1 MALNHIF
8 FVPSRNKSTSPS
20 KDIIPVSS
28 TVTTLSQPPKS
39 TISVSSTVSTSPPKD
54 VIPVSST
61 VTTLTQPPKS
71 TIPVSSTVTKLSST
85 ETQSMSNI
93 WEDATLAMKCFE
105 ECANGKVSQKDTYI
119 RLKAPD
125 WIMNYVGLSS
135 KPFGSR
141 MEHWIRTVLNLTMP
155 ESTRHDAICNDVKI
169 EIKCSR
175 YWAPSTTEWRKE
187 TLNEDILNARFQHLE
202 EDYDY
207 KIILAVVL
215 GTKGIRC
222 WALSHAVLFGDMKT
236 QGVVTRQGMQGYWFD
251 LQPAMK
257 KGFIGEHNA
266 IYNRAD
272 LDSFITSL

>member
-1 MALNHIF
+1 MALNHTF
-8 FVPSRNKSTSPS
+8 FVPSRNKRTPSPPANS
-20 KDIIPVSS
+20 IPVSS
-28 TVTTLSQPPKS
+28 TESISQPPKD
-39 TISVSSTVSTSPPKD
+39 I
-54 VIPVSST
+54 IPISST
-61 VTTLTQPPKS
+61 VTTSSQPPKN
-71 TIPVSSTVTKLSST
+71 TILVSSTVTKSSST
-85 ETQSMSNI
+85 ETPSMSNI

-105 ECANGKVSQKDTYI
+105 ECANGKISQKDTYI

-141 MEHWIRTVLNLTMP
+141 MEYWIRTVLNLTMP
-155 ESTRHDAICNDVKI
+155 NSTRHDAICNDVKI

-215 GTKGIRC
+215 GTKGVRC

-272 LDSFITSL
+272 LDSFIASL